1 MKEKKKLPILIGILL
16 VAVAIT
22 IGTTFAV
29 WQLTLQQ
36 ESTNVI
42 TTGCFQVTFTD
53 NNPINLEKAYPL
65 SDEEGAS
72 LIPYSFTITNT
83 CDNKAAYQINLETL
97 TSSTLTDR
105 SMVKIMLN
113 NITQTGTS
121 KFLINNATV
130 PTTLTDADTSYKL
143 ETDILNPKEAKTYH
157 LRMWLDE
164 NTPTEDIYMNKS
176 FQSKI
181 TIITSYLAIID
192 EEVPFANFTVTK
204 SSNGIEVD
212 ASSSTD
218 NMEIKKYY
226 YSLDGLDY
234 VEKTANTHT
243 FETESL
249 ITYGQATDTIV
260 SLVSNQPERVFV
272 KVEDGFGN
280 MSAVVSK
287 SIEELIYDGST
298 GKIPE

>member
-1 MKEKKKLPILIGILL
+1 
-16 VAVAIT
+16 
-22 IGTTFAV
+22 
-29 WQLTLQQ
+29 LTLQQ